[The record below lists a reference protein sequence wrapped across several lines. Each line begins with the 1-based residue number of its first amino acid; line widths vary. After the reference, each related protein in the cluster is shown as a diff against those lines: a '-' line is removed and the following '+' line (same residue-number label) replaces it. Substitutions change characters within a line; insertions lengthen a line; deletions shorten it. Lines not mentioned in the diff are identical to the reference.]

1 MAAGVTRN
9 TDFRCA
15 LCTGDYGL
23 DLCLLG
29 LGHGE
34 LVKGLLKI
42 IEKGLPLGALKNG
55 KLYLAV
61 MGDAEI
67 AARALQAAQTP
78 KFSDEL

>member
-61 MGDAEI
+61 MGRRGDCRTGAASGPDTEI
-67 AARALQAAQTP
+67 FR
-78 KFSDEL
+78 